1 MAPLIM
7 QVVVK
12 TLTGQTITVACFFLV
27 LADSYPLD
35 RQGLPCLASRQGK
48 YHVLEGL
55 QSRLA
60 CGLTRHRTN
69 KGICLSV
76 LQPSPTETAK
86 ESEGGPCAVF
96 MDIMRLTPS
105 PALVELFSLLVNEA
119 TAEGA
124 TDFFDCLLT
133 QQQPLPPRLVTHG
146 GVPPVESQSDR
157 LKGPCGM
164 LHFTRDTVVNE
175 LMDHEFREHVGA
187 PRSNMQLSAGYD
199 IQPMN
204 SKPLYQ
210 DSSRDSSPQTTT
222 QLPAEDDIQ
231 PMIPKPSNRNTS
243 RDSSPKSIMQLP
255 AVNDLKRSYRDDSR
269 DSSPRQRRPQAKRM
283 QNTSCSIGLS
293 RKDRPQRCSI
303 CKGFGHKSRTC
314 KLASATPRHTPTSS
328 P

>member
-1 MAPLIM
+1 
-7 QVVVK
+7 
-12 TLTGQTITVACFFLV
+12 
-27 LADSYPLD
+27 
-35 RQGLPCLASRQGK
+35 
-48 YHVLEGL
+48 
-55 QSRLA
+55 
-60 CGLTRHRTN
+60 
-69 KGICLSV
+69 
-76 LQPSPTETAK
+76 
-86 ESEGGPCAVF
+86 

-164 LHFTRDTVVNE
+164 RRLHFTRDTVINE
-175 LMDHEFREHVGA
+175 IMEHEFREHVGA
-187 PRSNMQLSAGYD
+187 PRSNMQLSAGLD
-199 IQPMN
+199 ELDELDELALRWPMNFIQPMN
-204 SKPLYQ
+204 SKPLFQ

-222 QLPAEDDIQ
+222 QLPAEYDDQ
-231 PMIPKPSNRNTS
+231 PTNPKPSNCDIS
-243 RDSSPKSIMQLP
+243 RDSSPNSIMQLP
-255 AVNDLKRSYRDDSR
+255 AVNDSKRSYRDGSR
-269 DSSPRQRRPQAKRM
+269 DSSPRPRRPQAKRM
-283 QNTSCSIGLS
+283 HNTSHSIGLS